1 MTADVKI
8 GSETIKMCGNAAT
21 AIRYKAIFHR
31 DLLMTFK
38 GMSNEENFD
47 SNIIKELAFVM
58 TQQAQGADF
67 KQVSFDDYVAW
78 LEQFEMFDVY
88 EILPVILELWGL
100 ETKELSEPKKENEK

>member
-38 GMSNEENFD
+38 DMSNEENFD

-78 LEQFEMFDVY
+78 LEQFEESD
-88 EILPVILELWGL
+88 ILPSAADIINLWMTNTQSVIDA
-100 ETKELSEPKKENEK
+100 KKK

>member
-1 MTADVKI
+1 MTADIKI
-8 GSETIKMCGNAAT
+8 GTESIKMCGNAAT

-38 GMSNEENFD
+38 GMSNEDNFD

-58 TQQAQGADF
+58 TLQARGADF

-78 LEQFEMFDVY
+78 LEQFEESD
-88 EILPVILELWGL
+88 ILPSAADIINLWM
-100 ETKELSEPKKENEK
+100 TNTQAMVDAKKK